1 MSRRLARELA
11 LKILYRYEEGDRD
24 LPGILV
30 ATLQGKNYADGDKEF
45 CTKLV
50 EKTVSNLDIIDQ
62 RITGVL
68 QNWPYDRVSVIDKA
82 ILRLGA
88 CEIIYFHDIPPQ
100 VTINEAI
107 ELGKKFGGSDSGE
120 FINGVIDAVRK
131 NYESSNNR

>member
-11 LKILYRYEEGDRD
+11 LRILYRYEEGDRD

-30 ATLQGKNYADGDKEF
+30 ATLQGKKYADGDKEF

-62 RITGVL
+62 HITGVL

>member
-24 LPGILV
+24 LPGILA
-30 ATLQGKNYADGDKEF
+30 ATLQRKKYADTDKEF
-45 CTKLV
+45 CTHLV
-50 EKTVSNLDIIDQ
+50 KKTVSNLDDIDQ
-62 RITGVL
+62 HITKVL
-68 QNWPYDRVSVIDKA
+68 KNWPYNRVSVIDKV

-88 CEIIYFHDIPPQ
+88 CEILYFHDIPPQ

-107 ELGKKFGGSDSGE
+107 ELGKKFGGSDSSR

>member
-1 MSRRLARELA
+1 MGRRLARELA

-30 ATLQGKNYADGDKEF
+30 ATLQGKKYTDGDKEF
-45 CTKLV
+45 CTELV
-50 EKTVSNLDIIDQ
+50 EKTVRNLHTIDQ
-62 RITGVL
+62 HITGVL
-68 QNWPYDRVSVIDKA
+68 QNWPYNRVSVIDKA

>member
-1 MSRRLARELA
+1 MGRRLARELA

-30 ATLQGKNYADGDKEF
+30 ATLQGKKYTDGDKEF
-45 CTKLV
+45 CTELV
-50 EKTVSNLDIIDQ
+50 EKTVSNLDTIDQ
-62 RITGVL
+62 HITGVL
-68 QNWPYDRVSVIDKA
+68 QNWPYNRVSVIDKA